1 MKGKCKTM
9 KQYKF
14 YFIVGSQYLYG
25 DETLKQVNND
35 AELMAEGLNASPAIP
50 CTVVYKP
57 CVKTSEEIFS
67 VINEANTN
75 PDCAGVI
82 TWMHTFSPSKMW
94 ISGLSALQK
103 PYLHVNTQF
112 NRDIPWDKID
122 MDFMNL
128 NQSAH
133 GDREHGYIAARMR
146 LPRKVIAGHWQDE
159 AFIAETGAWM
169 RSAVGAV
176 ESKRLRVLRI
186 SDNMRDVAV
195 TEGDKI
201 EAQLKLGWQVDHYGI
216 GDIAEA
222 VNAVTEE
229 QIDVQMS
236 AYRELYTIDTDD
248 TAAVRYQAGI
258 EIALKSFM
266 EKGGFGA
273 FHTNFQDLSGLKQL
287 PGLAAQDL
295 SRQGYGF
302 AAEGDWKT
310 AALARVMKLMAQG
323 LTGGT
328 AFMEDYTYH
337 FEPGNEM
344 ILGAHMLEV
353 CPSLAAEK
361 PSIQVHPLGIGG
373 KEPPA
378 RAVFKA
384 KAGKAIV
391 VSLVD
396 MGNRLRMIVND
407 IECVK
412 QPADMPKLPVAGI
425 LWKPA
430 PSLKIS
436 AEAWILA
443 GGAHHS
449 VLSFDL
455 TAQQMA
461 DFAEITGIEFIHIG
475 KDTAIPDFRKELF
488 YNDAAW
494 RVNN

>member
-1 MKGKCKTM
+1 MKK
-9 KQYKF
+9 YLF

-25 DETLKQVNND
+25 EDTLWQVNKNSRI
-35 AELMAEGLNASPAIP
+35 MVEGLNGNSRIP
-50 CTVVYKP
+50 CTIVYKP
-57 CVKTSEEIFS
+57 CVKTAEEIS
-67 VINEANTN
+67 AVISEANGN

-94 ISGLSALQK
+94 IAGLSALQK
-103 PYLHVNTQF
+103 PYLHVDTQF
-112 NRDIPWDKID
+112 NRDIPWDDIN

-146 LPRKVIAGHWQDE
+146 LPRRVIAGHWQNDD
-159 AFIAETGAWM
+159 FISEVGAWM

-201 EAQLKLGWQVDHYGI
+201 EAQLKLGWQVDHYGT

-222 VNAVTEE
+222 SYNVTEQE
-229 QIDVQMS
+229 IDAQM
-236 AYRELYTIDTDD
+236 AEYGKFYEFDTDD
-248 TAAVRYQAGI
+248 TESIRYQARL
-258 EIALKSFM
+258 EIAI
-266 EKGGFGA
+266 KGFLDKGRFGA
-273 FHTNFQDLSGLKQL
+273 FHTNFQDLHGLRQL

-310 AALARVMKLMAQG
+310 AGLARTMKLMAQG
-323 LTGGT
+323 LNGGT

-353 CPSLAAEK
+353 CPTLAAGRPE
-361 PSIQVHPLGIGG
+361 IQVHPLGIGG

-384 KAGKAIV
+384 KSGKAIV

-407 IECVK
+407 IECVE
-412 QPADMPKLPVAGI
+412 QPREMPKLPVAGV

-430 PSLKIS
+430 PSLKTS

-455 TAQQMA
+455 TARQMA
-461 DFAEITGIEFIHIG
+461 DFAEITGIEFLHINQ
-475 KDTAIPDFRKELF
+475 DTDIPGFRKELF
-488 YNDAAW
+488 YNDIAW
-494 RVNN
+494 KVNN

>member
-1 MKGKCKTM
+1 MKKNL
-9 KQYKF
+9 F

-25 DETLKQVNND
+25 EETLRQVNENAKIIVD
-35 AELMAEGLNASPAIP
+35 GLNSNPSIP
-50 CTVVYKP
+50 CTIVYKP
-57 CVKTSEEIFS
+57 CVKTSAEIS
-67 VINEANTN
+67 RVINDANNDET
-75 PDCAGVI
+75 CAGII

-94 ISGLSALQK
+94 IAGLSALRK

-112 NRDIPWDKID
+112 NRDIPWGEID

-159 AFIAETGAWM
+159 QFATEVGAWM
-169 RSAVGAV
+169 RPAVGAV
-176 ESKRLRVLRI
+176 ESKRLRVMRI

-216 GDIAEA
+216 GDIVEA
-222 VNAVTEE
+222 ADKVTEAE
-229 QIDVQMS
+229 IDVQMME
-236 AYRELYTIDTDD
+236 YQTYYQMDTENIE
-248 TAAVRYQAGI
+248 AVRYQARLETAI
-258 EIALKSFM
+258 KSFLDT
-266 EKGGFGA
+266 GGFGA
-273 FHTNFQDLSGLKQL
+273 FHTNFQDLHGLKQL
-287 PGLAAQDL
+287 PGLAVQDL
-295 SRQGYGF
+295 SRQGFGF

-310 AALARVMKLMAQG
+310 AALARTMKCMAQG

-353 CPSLAAEK
+353 CPSLAADQPK
-361 PSIQVHPLGIGG
+361 IQVHPLGIGD

-384 KAGKAIV
+384 KTGTAIV

-407 IECVK
+407 IECVS
-412 QPADMPKLPVAGI
+412 QPEDMPKLPVAAV
-425 LWKPA
+425 LWKPQ
-430 PSLKIS
+430 PSLKTS

-461 DFAEITGIEFIHIG
+461 DFAEITGLEFIYIN
-475 KDTAIPDFRKELF
+475 KDTNIPDFRKELF
-488 YNDAAW
+488 TNDAVW
-494 RVNN
+494 RMQ

>member
-1 MKGKCKTM
+1 M
-9 KQYKF
+9 KQYVF

-25 DETLKQVNND
+25 EDTLNQVNKD
-35 AELMAEGLNASPAIP
+35 AAVMVEGFNNNPFIP
-50 CTVVYKP
+50 CAVVYKP
-57 CVKTSEEIFS
+57 CVKTSDEIS
-67 VINEANTN
+67 AVIREANGD
-75 PDCAGVI
+75 PSCAGVI

-94 ISGLSALQK
+94 IAGLSSLQK

-112 NRDIPWDKID
+112 NRDIPWGEID

-146 LPRKVIAGHWQDE
+146 LPRKVIAGHWQNE
-159 AFIAETGAWM
+159 EFAAEVGAWM

-201 EAQLKLGWQVDHYGI
+201 EAQLKLGWQVDHYGV
-216 GDIAEA
+216 GDIADAAEQ
-222 VNAVTEE
+222 VTEE
-229 QIDVQMS
+229 EIDAQM
-236 AYRELYTIDTDD
+236 AEYEEFYKIDTDD
-248 TAAVRYQAGI
+248 IDSVRYQARL
-258 EIALKSFM
+258 ETALLKFM
-266 EKGGFGA
+266 EKGCFGA
-273 FHTNFQDLSGLKQL
+273 FHTNFQDLHGLKQL

-295 SRQGYGF
+295 SRKGYGF

-310 AALARVMKLMAQG
+310 AGLARTMKLMAQG
-323 LTGGT
+323 LSGGT

-353 CPSLAAEK
+353 CPSLAAEQPK
-361 PSIQVHPLGIGG
+361 IQVHPLGIGG

-407 IECVK
+407 IECVE
-412 QPADMPKLPVAGI
+412 QPQEMPKLPVAGV

-430 PSLKIS
+430 PSLKTS

-461 DFAEITGIEFIHIG
+461 DFAEITGIEFIYIN
-475 KDTAIPDFRKELF
+475 KDTTIPDFHKELF
-488 YNDAAW
+488 YNDIAW
-494 RVNN
+494 RVNI

>member
-1 MKGKCKTM
+1 MKR
-9 KQYKF
+9 YLF
-14 YFIVGSQYLYG
+14 YFIVGSQHLYG
-25 DETLKQVNND
+25 ENTLRQVNED
-35 AELMAEGLNASPAIP
+35 ARKIVEGLNENANIP
-50 CTVVYKP
+50 CTIVYKP
-57 CVKTSEEIFS
+57 CVKTSAEIS
-67 VINEANTN
+67 AVIREANRDPGCT
-75 PDCAGVI
+75 GVI

-94 ISGLSALQK
+94 IAGLSALQK
-103 PYLHVNTQF
+103 PYLHINTQF
-112 NRDIPWDKID
+112 NRDIPWNQID

-146 LPRKVIAGHWQDE
+146 LPRKVIAGHWQNE
-159 AFIAETGAWM
+159 EFTAETGAWM
-169 RSAVGAV
+169 RAAVGAA
-176 ESKRLRVLRI
+176 EGKRLRVMRI

-201 EAQLKLGWQVDHYGI
+201 EAQLKLGWQVDHYGV
-216 GDIAEA
+216 GDVVDAA
-222 VNAVTEE
+222 DKVTDDE
-229 QIDVQMS
+229 IDAQMT
-236 AYRELYTIDTDD
+236 AYRAFYKFDTDD
-248 TAAVRYQAGI
+248 IDTVRYQARL
-258 EIALKSFM
+258 EIAIKRMLDD
-266 EKGGFGA
+266 GGYSA
-273 FHTNFQDLSGLKQL
+273 FHTNFQDLHGLKQL

-295 SRQGYGF
+295 SRLGYGF

-310 AALARVMKLMAQG
+310 AGLARTMKLIAYR
-323 LTGGT
+323 LNGGT

-344 ILGAHMLEV
+344 VLGAHMLEV
-353 CPSLAAEK
+353 CPTLAAEQ
-361 PSIQVHPLGIGG
+361 PAIQVQPLGIGG

-407 IECVK
+407 ITCVE
-412 QPADMPKLPVAGI
+412 QPFDMPKLPVAGV
-425 LWKPA
+425 LWKPE
-430 PSLKIS
+430 PNLKTS

-449 VLSFDL
+449 VLSFDI

-461 DFAEITGIEFIHIG
+461 DYAEITGIEFIHIG
-475 KDTAIPDFRKELF
+475 KDTQIPAFRRELL
-488 YNDAAW
+488 YNDAVW
-494 RVNN
+494 RGNN

>member
-1 MKGKCKTM
+1 MKKNL
-9 KQYKF
+9 F

-25 DETLKQVNND
+25 EETLRQVNENAKIIVD
-35 AELMAEGLNASPAIP
+35 GLNSNPSIP
-50 CTVVYKP
+50 CTIVYKP
-57 CVKTSEEIFS
+57 CVKTSAEIS
-67 VINEANTN
+67 KVINDANNDET
-75 PDCAGVI
+75 CAGII

-94 ISGLSALQK
+94 IAGLSALRK

-112 NRDIPWDKID
+112 NRDIPWGEID

-159 AFIAETGAWM
+159 QFATEVGAWM
-169 RSAVGAV
+169 RPAVGAV
-176 ESKRLRVLRI
+176 ESKRLRVMRI

-216 GDIAEA
+216 GDIVEA
-222 VNAVTEE
+222 ADKVTEAE
-229 QIDVQMS
+229 IDVQMME
-236 AYRELYTIDTDD
+236 YQTYYQMDTENIE
-248 TAAVRYQAGI
+248 AVRYQARLETAI
-258 EIALKSFM
+258 KSFLDM
-266 EKGGFGA
+266 GGFGA
-273 FHTNFQDLSGLKQL
+273 FHTNFQDLHGLKQL
-287 PGLAAQDL
+287 PGLAVQDL
-295 SRQGYGF
+295 SRQGFGF

-310 AALARVMKLMAQG
+310 AALARTMKCMAQG

-353 CPSLAAEK
+353 CPSLAADQPK
-361 PSIQVHPLGIGG
+361 IQVHPLGIGD

-384 KAGKAIV
+384 KTGTAIV

-407 IECVK
+407 IECVS
-412 QPADMPKLPVAGI
+412 QPEDMPKLPVAAV
-425 LWKPA
+425 LWKPQ
-430 PSLKIS
+430 PSLKTS

-461 DFAEITGIEFIHIG
+461 DFAEITGLEFIYIN
-475 KDTAIPDFRKELF
+475 KDTNIPDFRKELF
-488 YNDAAW
+488 TNDAVW
-494 RVNN
+494 RMQ

>member
-1 MKGKCKTM
+1 M
-9 KQYKF
+9 KQYVF

-25 DETLKQVNND
+25 EDTLNQVNED
-35 AELMAEGLNASPAIP
+35 ARIMVDGLNNNPSIP
-50 CTVVYKP
+50 CAVVYKP
-57 CVKTSEEIFS
+57 CVKTSDEIFAAIS
-67 VINEANTN
+67 EANNN
-75 PDCAGVI
+75 PNCAGVI

-94 ISGLSALQK
+94 IAGLSALQK
-103 PYLHVNTQF
+103 PYLHVDTQF
-112 NRDIPWDKID
+112 NRDIPWDEID
-122 MDFMNL
+122 MNFMNL

-146 LPRKVIAGHWQDE
+146 LPRKVIAGHWQNEDFTGE
-159 AFIAETGAWM
+159 VGAWM

-201 EAQLKLGWQVDHYGI
+201 EAQLKLGWQVDHYGV
-216 GDIAEA
+216 GDIADVA
-222 VNAVTEE
+222 DQVTEAE
-229 QIDVQMS
+229 IDAQM
-236 AYRELYTIDTDD
+236 AEYETYYRMDTDD
-248 TAAVRYQAGI
+248 IESVRYQARLETAI
-258 EIALKSFM
+258 KKFL
-266 EKGGFGA
+266 EKGSFGA
-273 FHTNFQDLSGLKQL
+273 FHTNFQDLHGLKQL
-287 PGLAAQDL
+287 PGLASQDL

-310 AALARVMKLMAQG
+310 AGLARTMKLMAQG
-323 LTGGT
+323 LSGGT

-353 CPSLAAEK
+353 CPSLAAEQPK
-361 PSIQVHPLGIGG
+361 IQVHPLGIGG

-407 IECVK
+407 IECVE
-412 QPADMPKLPVAGI
+412 QPQAMPKLPVAGV
-425 LWKPA
+425 LWKPE

-461 DFAEITGIEFIHIG
+461 DFAEITGIEFIHIN
-475 KDTAIPDFRKELF
+475 KDTNISDFRKELF
-488 YNDAAW
+488 FNDIAW
-494 RVNN
+494 RVSN

>member
-1 MKGKCKTM
+1 MKK
-9 KQYKF
+9 YLF

-25 DETLKQVNND
+25 EDTLKQVN
-35 AELMAEGLNASPAIP
+35 ENAKIMVEALDGNAHIP
-50 CTVVYKP
+50 CSIVYRP
-57 CVKTSEEIFS
+57 CVKTADEIYAAVS
-67 VINEANTN
+67 EANGN
-75 PDCAGVI
+75 PDCAGII

-94 ISGLSALQK
+94 IAGLSALQK
-103 PYLHVNTQF
+103 PYLHIHTQF
-112 NRDIPWDKID
+112 NRDIPWGSID

-146 LPRKVIAGHWQDE
+146 LPRKVIAGHWQNENFVCEIGD
-159 AFIAETGAWM
+159 WM

-201 EAQLKLGWQVDHYGI
+201 EAQLKLGWQVDHYGV
-216 GDIAEA
+216 GDIADA
-222 VNAVTEE
+222 VDKVTQGE
-229 QIDVQMS
+229 IDAQM
-236 AYRELYTIDTDD
+236 AEYELYYSMDTDD
-248 TAAVRYQAGI
+248 TPCVRYQARLEVAI
-258 EIALKSFM
+258 KEFM
-266 EKGGFGA
+266 KVGRFGA
-273 FHTNFQDLSGLKQL
+273 FHTNFQDLHGLEQL

-310 AALARVMKLMAQG
+310 AALARTMKLMAQG
-323 LTGGT
+323 KNGGT
-328 AFMEDYTYH
+328 AFMEDYTYYL
-337 FEPGNEM
+337 EPGNEL

-361 PSIQVHPLGIGG
+361 PKIQVHPLDIGG

-396 MGNRLRMIVND
+396 MGDRLRMIVND
-407 IECVK
+407 IECVAH
-412 QPADMPKLPVAGI
+412 PHDMPKLPVASV
-425 LWKPA
+425 LWKPQ
-430 PSLKIS
+430 PSLKTS

-455 TAQQMA
+455 SAQQMA
-461 DFAEITGIEFIHIG
+461 DFAEIVGVEFLHID
-475 KDTAIPDFRKELF
+475 KNTTIPDFRKELF
-488 YNDAAW
+488 YNDSAW
-494 RVNN
+494 RVGVNR

>member
-1 MKGKCKTM
+1 M
-9 KQYKF
+9 KQYRF
-14 YFIVGSQYLYG
+14 YFIIGSQYLYG
-25 DETLKQVNND
+25 EATLRQVNEH
-35 AELMAEGLNASPAIP
+35 AQIMVEGLNRNPSIP
-50 CTVVYKP
+50 CTIVYKP
-57 CVKTSEEIFS
+57 CVKTSAEIS
-67 VINEANTN
+67 AVINDANNDEA
-75 PDCAGVI
+75 CAGII

-94 ISGLSALQK
+94 IAGLAALRK

-112 NRDIPWDKID
+112 NRDIPWGDID
-122 MDFMNL
+122 MNFMNL

-159 AFIAETGAWM
+159 TFAAEVGAWM
-169 RSAVGAV
+169 RPAVGAV
-176 ESKRLRVLRI
+176 ESKRLRVMRI

-216 GDIAEA
+216 GDIVDATDK
-222 VNAVTEE
+222 VTEAE
-229 QIDVQMS
+229 IDAQMAEYES
-236 AYRELYTIDTDD
+236 FYKTDTDKKE
-248 TAAVRYQAGI
+248 AVRYQAKL
-258 EIALKSFM
+258 EIAIKSLLDL
-266 EKGGFGA
+266 GAFGA
-273 FHTNFQDLSGLKQL
+273 FHTNFQDLHGLKQL
-287 PGLAAQDL
+287 PGLAVQDL

-310 AALARVMKLMAQG
+310 AALARTMKLMAQD

-337 FEPGNEM
+337 FEQGNEM

-353 CPSLAAEK
+353 CPTLAADQPK
-361 PSIQVHPLGIGG
+361 IQVHPLGIGD

-384 KAGKAIV
+384 KSGKAIV

-407 IECVK
+407 IECVN
-412 QPADMPKLPVAGI
+412 QPQDMPNLPVAAV
-425 LWKPA
+425 LWKPQ
-430 PSLKIS
+430 PCLKTS

-461 DFAEITGIEFIHIG
+461 DFAEITGLEFIYIN
-475 KDTAIPDFRKELF
+475 KNTNIPDFRKELF
-488 YNDAAW
+488 VNDAVW
-494 RVNN
+494 RMQ